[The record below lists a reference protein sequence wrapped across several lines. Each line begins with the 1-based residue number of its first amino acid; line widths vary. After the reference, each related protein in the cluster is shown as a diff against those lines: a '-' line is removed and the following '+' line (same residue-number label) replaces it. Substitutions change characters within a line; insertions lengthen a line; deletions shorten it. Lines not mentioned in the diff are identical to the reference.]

1 MDTAASSLRTTH
13 VAKLLDIFLQPSAVF
28 AAERERPTFL
38 LPLAVLVAI
47 TVAFTLAYFLRVDPD
62 WYGTQMLDAMGRE
75 MSEAEAA
82 KVRAGMP
89 GTSTVGVFGAI
100 GGAIAVALMLVI
112 TALYVWIASKLTGR
126 TLGFRHGM
134 SLAAWSSMPIVL
146 GSIVALVGAL
156 TMSPQTPIESLMLTN
171 VDPLLV
177 DLPADHRWNR
187 VAQGFNLL
195 SFWSLYLF
203 ALGWKLW
210 TRSSWLQAA
219 VVALLPTLVVFGVM
233 AAFA

>member
-1 MDTAASSLRTTH
+1 VS
-13 VAKLLDIFLQPSAVF
+13 KLLDIFLQPSTVF

-38 LPLAVLVAI
+38 VPLAVLVVL
-47 TVAFTLAYFLRVDPD
+47 TVTFTLAYYLRVDPE
-62 WYGTQMLDAMGRE
+62 WYTGYAIDQMGRE
-75 MSEAEAA
+75 MTATEEAQMRGA
-82 KVRAGMP
+82 MP
-89 GTSTVGVFGAI
+89 GARAMGMIGAVGGAV
-100 GGAIAVALMLVI
+100 AIAVMLAL
-112 TALYVWIASKLTGR
+112 TALYVWIAAKVTGR

-134 SLAAWSSMPIVL
+134 SLASWSSMPLAL
-146 GSIVALVGAL
+146 GLLVGLVGAL
-156 TMSPQTPIESLMLTN
+156 TMSPQTPVESLMLTN

-177 DLPADHRWNR
+177 DLPNDHRWNR
-187 VAQGFNLL
+187 IAQSFNLL
-195 SFWSLYLF
+195 TFWTLFLF